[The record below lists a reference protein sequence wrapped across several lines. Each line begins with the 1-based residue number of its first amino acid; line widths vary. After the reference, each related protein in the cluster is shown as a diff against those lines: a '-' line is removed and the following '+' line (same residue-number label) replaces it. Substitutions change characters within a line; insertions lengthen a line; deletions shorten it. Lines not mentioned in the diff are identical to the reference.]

1 MAEPRPK
8 GGGVEFKLGTGGGG
22 SAGKEVVCAW
32 NPNDALRVRRG
43 DQVAFEYALR
53 AELVGVAGDKEL
65 GHVSATGQKIV
76 GIVPAG
82 GTDRQANADQPSDAR
97 VPAAGTQAD
106 IRPEAEPGKKQWQAG
121 VAAGEPVEGGLHIPY
136 FAPAIIVRAF
146 GQARAAKVEAQHWE
160 AEVRERLGRVIN
172 DLVVHRTAAEGMR
185 MSDEGGEGSIRAT
198 GIEQGLEA
206 TGWTAEVVDGLDGG
220 SVLGNGFGHRLECS
234 APAGPRS
241 SAPVC
246 WRGMSIDS
254 TDSTD
259 PTPPI
264 DPIALTRELV
274 AIDSTTYHEGPAGEF
289 LAGYLSRLGWM
300 VERQSVAQ
308 PDPARTPGSGKGER
322 FNVYASWRSRPA
334 VVLSTHMDTVP
345 PFLGLAR
352 EDATYLYGR
361 GVCDAKGIIAAQI
374 AAAEQLRAEG
384 IAVGLLFVVGEE
396 RDSAGAAVAN
406 ANPRG
411 SRFLINGE
419 PTDNRLA
426 LASKGALR
434 VELRAHGRMAHSA
447 YPELGESAIDKL
459 LAALH
464 DIQALDLPVVDG
476 IGDSTMNV
484 GLISGGRAPNV
495 IADAAEA
502 HLLVRLV
509 GSAVPIRKAIVS
521 AVHERC
527 EVEFSLELPFV
538 QMRALPGFETMVA
551 KFTTDIPSLTQWGE
565 PFLLGPGSIHT
576 AHTPDERIAKA
587 EILDAVQLYAR
598 LVRQLNEQAETEA

>member
-1 MAEPRPK
+1 M
-8 GGGVEFKLGTGGGG
+8 
-22 SAGKEVVCAW
+22 
-32 NPNDALRVRRG
+32 
-43 DQVAFEYALR
+43 
-53 AELVGVAGDKEL
+53 
-65 GHVSATGQKIV
+65 
-76 GIVPAG
+76 
-82 GTDRQANADQPSDAR
+82 
-97 VPAAGTQAD
+97 
-106 IRPEAEPGKKQWQAG
+106 
-121 VAAGEPVEGGLHIPY
+121 
-136 FAPAIIVRAF
+136 
-146 GQARAAKVEAQHWE
+146 
-160 AEVRERLGRVIN
+160 
-172 DLVVHRTAAEGMR
+172 
-185 MSDEGGEGSIRAT
+185 
-198 GIEQGLEA
+198 
-206 TGWTAEVVDGLDGG
+206 
-220 SVLGNGFGHRLECS
+220 
-234 APAGPRS
+234 
-241 SAPVC
+241 
-246 WRGMSIDS
+246 S
-254 TDSTD
+254 TDA
-259 PTPPI
+259 I
-264 DPIALTRELV
+264 DPIALTRQLV

-289 LAGYLSRLGWM
+289 LAVYLSRLGWEI
-300 VERQSVAQ
+300 ERQAVAQ
-308 PDPARTPGSGKGER
+308 PDPARTPGSGTGER
-322 FNVYASWRSRPA
+322 FNVYARWSEQPR

-345 PFLGLAR
+345 PFLGPAR
-352 EDATYLYGR
+352 EDETHLYGR

-374 AAAEQLRAEG
+374 AAAERLRADG

-406 ANPRG
+406 RNPRG

-434 VELRAHGRMAHSA
+434 VELRAGGKMAHSA

-464 DIQALDLPVVDG
+464 EVQALKLPVVEG

-509 GSAVPIRKAIVS
+509 GPAAPIREAIVK
-521 AVHERC
+521 AVGARC

-538 QMRALPGFETMVA
+538 QMRALPGFATMVA

-587 EILDAVQLYAR
+587 EILEAVELYAR
-598 LVRQLNEQAETEA
+598 LVRQLSEPEGTAV